1 MPLSTS
7 AATRPSPPT
16 EAPTPPDPADAVDPV
31 DPGEPSGTVIVV
43 GGLLVDRGAGVA
55 RLDGRPLPL
64 RRREFELLAYLAER
78 SGRFVSRQEL
88 MRQVW
93 HDPILASGNTLHVHL
108 SSLRRKLGERP
119 DAPRYVH
126 TRRNQGICVTVP
138 GDHDG

>member
-1 MPLSTS
+1 MSVSPP
-7 AATRPSPPT
+7 AATRPSPAVAPSSSHPAAGATSPT
-16 EAPTPPDPADAVDPV
+16 GGAGPAAE
-31 DPGEPSGTVIVV
+31 EPATTIVV
-43 GGLLVDRGAGVA
+43 GDLVVDRGAGVA
-55 RLDGRPLPL
+55 SLDGRVLPL

-78 SGRFVSRQEL
+78 SGRFVSRNEL

-126 TRRNQGICVTVP
+126 TRRNQGICVTTP
-138 GDHDG
+138 E

>member
-7 AATRPSPPT
+7 AATRPSPPA
-16 EAPTPPDPADAVDPV
+16 EAPSPPDLADVAEPGEQSRA
-31 DPGEPSGTVIVV
+31 GEPSATVTLV
-43 GGLLVDRGAGVA
+43 GGLVVDRGAGVA
-55 RLDGRPLPL
+55 RLDGRLLPL

-126 TRRNQGICVTVP
+126 TRRNQGICVTAP
-138 GDHDG
+138 E